1 MHLSKIYIRFRE
13 TLFICAT
20 SRVNKRNLLFYLT
33 ISVVH
38 EVATMTKI
46 RDLAQ
51 QALQTGYLTMAAEE
65 QLRQLLSTR
74 YELEDFNA
82 FMSLQ
87 QAAMLGQVKQES
99 RERLKVM
106 I

>member
-1 MHLSKIYIRFRE
+1 
-13 TLFICAT
+13 
-20 SRVNKRNLLFYLT
+20 
-33 ISVVH
+33 
-38 EVATMTKI
+38 MTKI

-82 FMSLQ
+82 FMRLQ

-99 RERLKVM
+99 RERLKVT

>member
-1 MHLSKIYIRFRE
+1 M
-13 TLFICAT
+13 
-20 SRVNKRNLLFYLT
+20 N
-33 ISVVH
+33 
-38 EVATMTKI
+38 KI

-99 RERLKVM
+99 RERLKVT

>member
-1 MHLSKIYIRFRE
+1 
-13 TLFICAT
+13 
-20 SRVNKRNLLFYLT
+20 
-33 ISVVH
+33 
-38 EVATMTKI
+38 MTKI

-65 QLRQLLSTR
+65 QLRQLLSTH
-74 YELEDFNA
+74 YGLEDFNA

-99 RERLKVM
+99 RERLKVT